1 MSEQG
6 RLIGCGRPIERDAT
20 RMRGDRAL
28 LDDVYALMTVE
39 FQVRRGL
46 GLQTRH
52 PNFLSLSGIE
62 ASADQ
67 NEVNGV
73 GTRSVDGVR
82 PQERALNGAQENKA
96 LPIAESRA
104 GNPVAEDGDAVCR
117 LLGRNRPDVEAQH
130 DEQGRNEAGRSRARA
145 HCP

>member
-20 RMRGDRAL
+20 RMRGDGAL

-39 FQVRRGL
+39 FQVRRGR

-73 GTRSVDGVR
+73 GTRNVNGVR
-82 PQERALNGAQENKA
+82 QQERALNGAQENKA
-96 LPIAESRA
+96 LP
-104 GNPVAEDGDAVCR
+104 VAQR
-117 LLGRNRPDVEAQH
+117 K
-130 DEQGRNEAGRSRARA
+130 AGRPLRKRL
-145 HCP
+145 